1 MSSTVPRQ
9 SGQAPLQG
17 LRVVDLTILKEA
29 GISADDID
37 ALMKSGATIDG
48 KLTAKAAASVP

>member
-1 MSSTVPRQ
+1 
-9 SGQAPLQG
+9 